1 LGFDNPEFWLRA
13 IMSLVVFILSLTI
26 HEYAHARVAFAL
38 GDDTAAR
45 QGRMTLNPIVHIDPI
60 GTILMPILGAR
71 GLPVIGW
78 AKPVPVSP
86 VGFSRKISMRGG
98 MALVAVAGPMS
109 NFLLA
114 FLCVLALWFI
124 FFSGVVPALP
134 ANIASPTAHFFYI
147 MSIANIGLGIFNLLP
162 IPPLDGSR
170 LMPRSLDALMETLSR
185 YTYIVFILIILF
197 GRGLISVPV
206 RFVVG
211 LLYSIFNIDL
221 RMLQGLMATL
231 G

>member
-1 LGFDNPEFWLRA
+1 MGFDSPEFWLRA

-45 QGRMTLNPIVHIDPI
+45 QGRMTLNPIVHIDLI

-71 GLPVIGW
+71 GMPVIGW
-78 AKPVPVSP
+78 AKPVPVSQIN
-86 VGFSRKISMRGG
+86 FSRKVSMRTG
-98 MALVAVAGPMS
+98 MALVAVAGPLS
-109 NFLLA
+109 NFLLS
-114 FLCVLALWFI
+114 FLCVFALWFV
-124 FFSGVVPALP
+124 FFSGVVPSLP
-134 ANIASPTAHFFYI
+134 GNIASPVAHFLFI

-170 LMPRSLDALMETLSR
+170 LMPRSLDGLMETLSR
-185 YTYIVFILIILF
+185 YSFLVFILIILF
-197 GRGLISVPV
+197 GRGLLSAPV
-206 RFVVG
+206 RFIIG
-211 LLYSIFNIDL
+211 LLYSIFGIDS
-221 RMLQGLMATL
+221 RMLSGIISTL